1 MNEGGDARLRFAL
14 GALEG
19 VMRCAEDLAGQVSA
33 PTSFHEGA
41 PIDEGELRAST
52 TVVFIINGAQYAGAG
67 AYERAKI
74 AVRAA
79 ARAGHRIRIDAEVRV
94 NKVYAA
100 RQHEELAW
108 HHPKG
113 GRAKYLQAPLMAN
126 AARYERI
133 IGLAAATAI

>member
-1 MNEGGDARLRFAL
+1 MSEGGDARLRFAL

-19 VMRCAEDLAGQVSA
+19 IKHCADDLAGHVSA

-41 PIDEGELRAST
+41 PVDTGELRAST
-52 TVVFIINGAQYAGAG
+52 TVAFIVNGASFDGEGGYQ
-67 AYERAKI
+67 RARQ

-79 ARAGHRIRIDAEVRV
+79 VAASAPVRLDAEVRV

-100 RQHEELAW
+100 RQHEELDW
-108 HHPKG
+108 KHPKG
-113 GRAKYLQAPLMAN
+113 GRSKYLQAPLMAN

-133 IGLAAATAI
+133 IGLAAATAV